1 MAQVSF
7 LDARASLLLGVAVCT
22 FDAADG
28 SFLLSLFACPLWLF
42 TRLARS
48 IWLKPGLAVA
58 SVRAAVPIAVLAVAL
73 VNDSFQRRLAMA
85 RADQLVSAIRVFR
98 DEHGCNPSDLQQLV
112 PKYLPFVPRP
122 KYATTFN
129 TFFYTSGG
137 SEGDLPPLNGTTST
151 ERIRG
156 RIPRK
161 PWRNSDMGTRE

>member
-7 LDARASLLLGVAVCT
+7 LDARASLLLGVAVCA

-28 SFLLSLFACPLWLF
+28 SFLLSLLACPLWLL
-42 TRLARS
+42 TSLARS

-73 VNDSFQRRLAMA
+73 VNDSFQRRLAMG

-98 DEHGCNPSDLQQLV
+98 DEHGCYPSDLQQLV
-112 PKYLPFVPRP
+112 PKYLPFVPCP
-122 KYATTFN
+122 KYAITFN

-137 SEGDLPPLNGTTST
+137 SEGQPGFWWIDVPPHGKRSYNFHEARWSS
-151 ERIRG
+151 I
-156 RIPRK
+156 
-161 PWRNSDMGTRE
+161 D